1 MPHVPGPL
9 NMWNSLIFVT
19 WEHIAVYENSRMI
32 FLKIVTTLATIF
44 SFSLH
49 HKICKWEMTCSMV
62 GVISTLFHFSIVY
75 SSIHR

>member
-32 FLKIVTTLATIF
+32 FLKIVTTLII
-44 SFSLH
+44 LWG
-49 HKICKWEMTCSMV
+49 I
-62 GVISTLFHFSIVY
+62 IVY
-75 SSIHR
+75 DSPMPGTPY